1 MSEAGKERIAAKA
14 KKNRSKAAKGR
25 ESVKREERRLQRREE
40 TRLRVE
46 AEKQAKAERKAERE
60 AEKEEWMGAGVSP
73 DAALIQKTKK
83 KDPGSASERMAKLL
97 STPEGRRALSI
108 SSPVFFDTFYCGM
121 RHAPHRERWLT
132 EFERFIEKSKQAR
145 TKSKL
150 LVLAPRDHGKT
161 EAAVSVALRQIC
173 LDRNIRVL
181 WICESSGQAEK
192 RMRRVKALLE
202 SERVT
207 VDWTS
212 APEQAYGPFRL
223 SEADRWMS
231 TQVYVNRSRQS
242 VDPTLEAVGSGGS
255 LTGGHF
261 DLILADDLEDDRT
274 TYSASQRQKTKDWFR
289 GTISPMLVPGGTMI
303 VIGTRKHHD
312 DLYQHIIEDP
322 TFRIMEDKA
331 ILEFPDQFE
340 FVFEEDDRGR
350 QIITGV
356 EVGGGS
362 KVLWEA
368 ERPIEYLLQ
377 ERQSVG
383 SRLFS
388 REFQNEVQD
397 DSAAA
402 FRMEWLDAALERGRH
417 LSLYQLP
424 EVQGL
429 DIVQGWDLALVTDVK
444 AAQNRDTDFTV
455 GVTWGRDDDGN
466 RYLLGISRRR
476 GLSSAMLQATITREY
491 HRFGEKIRVV
501 AVEKNSFGELHFM
514 GLQRTTDL
522 PLKPHLTGRNK
533 TDPWEGVPSL
543 SVLFENQKVIIPSGD
558 PETREAVQPLID
570 ELWGLGREKHDDTVM
585 ALWIAETVLRKS
597 GFVHRVAF
605 GDSVYEGESDERM
618 ASGDLLDD
626 PLEKYTREAEESHN
640 EKVWNT
646 IDVARD
652 F

>member
-1 MSEAGKERIAAKA
+1 MNEQAKKRIAERV
-14 KKNRSKAAKGR
+14 KKNRSRAASRR
-25 ESVKREERRLQRREE
+25 EAVKREERRATKQEE

-46 AEKQAKAERKAERE
+46 ADKQAQAERKAQRELERE
-60 AEKEEWMGAGVSP
+60 EWRGAGVSE
-73 DAALIQKTKK
+73 DSALVQKKKK

-132 EFERFIEKSKQAR
+132 EFERFIEKSRQAR
-145 TKSKL
+145 TKAKL

-207 VDWTS
+207 SDWTTD
-212 APEQAYGPFRL
+212 PEHGYGPFRV
-223 SEADRWMS
+223 SDADKWMS
-231 TQVYVNRSRQS
+231 TQVYVHRSRQS

-274 TYSASQRQKTKDWFR
+274 TYSSTQRQKTRDWFR

-303 VIGTRKHHD
+303 VIGTRKHND

-322 TFRIMEDKA
+322 TYRVMEDKA
-331 ILEFPDQFE
+331 ILKFPDEHE
-340 FVFEEDDRGR
+340 FIFEEDDRGR

-356 EVGGGS
+356 EVAGDS
-362 KVLWEA
+362 KVLWPA

-402 FRMEWLDAALERGRH
+402 FRMEWLDAAMERGRH
-417 LSLYQLP
+417 LSLYQMP
-424 EVQGL
+424 EIKGL

-444 AAQNRDTDFTV
+444 AAMQRDTDFTV
-455 GVTWGRDDDGN
+455 GITWGRDDDGN
-466 RYLLGISRRR
+466 RYLLGLCRRR
-476 GLSSAMLQATITREY
+476 GLSAAMLKATVTREY
-491 HRFGEKIRVV
+491 HKFGGKVRVV

-533 TDPWEGVPSL
+533 ADPWEGVPSL
-543 SVLFENQKVIIPSGD
+543 SVLFENQKVVIPSGD
-558 PETREAVQPLID
+558 AETREAVKPLID
-570 ELWGLGREKHDDTVM
+570 ELWGLGRERHDDTVM
-585 ALWIAETVLRKS
+585 SLWIAETVLRKS
-597 GFVHRVAF
+597 GFVHRLAF
-605 GDSVYEGESDERM
+605 GDDVYEGEADERL
-618 ASGDLLDD
+618 AGGDLLED
-626 PLEKYTREAEESHN
+626 PLSKYNREAEEQHN
-640 EKVWNT
+640 SKVWNS
-646 IDVARD
+646 IDYKKD
-652 F
+652 W